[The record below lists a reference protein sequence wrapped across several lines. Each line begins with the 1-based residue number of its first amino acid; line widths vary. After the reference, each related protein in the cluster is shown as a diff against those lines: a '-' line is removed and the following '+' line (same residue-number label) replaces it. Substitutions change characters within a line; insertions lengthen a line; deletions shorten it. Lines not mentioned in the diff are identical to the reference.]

1 MSQSVNNRTSESGP
15 IESEP
20 VVNAG
25 VQEQANAGL
34 QEQAVL
40 GGGCFWCTESVF
52 QSLQGVLHV
61 EPGYTGGH
69 VDNPSYEAVCEKN
82 TGHIE
87 VVRVTFDPAVITYET
102 ILRVFFATHDPT
114 TPDQQGN
121 DIGPQYASAI
131 FWQSEDQRQVAE
143 QVMAEVQQQLGL
155 PVVTRLLPAAHFWVA
170 EAYHH
175 NYYAR
180 NPYQGYC
187 QFVIAPKLAK
197 LRKYYADLLR
207 SL

>member
-1 MSQSVNNRTSESGP
+1 M
-15 IESEP
+15 
-20 VVNAG
+20 AG
-25 VQEQANAGL
+25 ATEQAI
-34 QEQAVL
+34 L

-52 QSLQGVLHV
+52 QSLRGVTNV
-61 EPGYTGGH
+61 EPGYAGGH
-69 VDNPSYEAVCEKN
+69 VDNPTYEEVCEKQ

-87 VVRVTFDPAVITYET
+87 VVRVTFDPAALSYET

-121 DIGPQYASAI
+121 DMGPQYASAI
-131 FWQSEDQRQVAE
+131 FWQSEAQRLAAE
-143 QVMAEVQQQLGL
+143 SIKAEVQQQLRQ
-155 PVVTRLLPAAHFWVA
+155 PVVTYVLPAPRFWLA
-170 EAYHH
+170 ETYHH

-197 LRKYYADLLR
+197 LRQYYADLLR
-207 SL
+207 TVSNRPD